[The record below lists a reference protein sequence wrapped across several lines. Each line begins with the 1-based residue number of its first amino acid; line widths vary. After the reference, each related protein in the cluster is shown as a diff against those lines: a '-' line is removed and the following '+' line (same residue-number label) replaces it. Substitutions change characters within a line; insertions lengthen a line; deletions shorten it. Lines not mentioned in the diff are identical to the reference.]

1 MNKKKQMLLFLVL
14 GGLSAFAFAP
24 CYVVPLMM
32 LGIFVLMK
40 FLNQNEKRLPAFLM
54 AFAFGAGLGA
64 VGTHWVNHALMID
77 GGRFVIFI
85 PLTWIGFGLWFGLF
99 WGLSAWGASY
109 FQSGWRRLLAFA
121 GFFVILEWVRS
132 WLFTGFPWNPIGN
145 IWNFCL
151 PVMQSVSVIG
161 IYGLSGLTIL
171 LFGALALGRKSRFLW
186 AILTIGIVIT
196 GLGALR
202 LYSHQNTFV
211 WGTHLRLVQ
220 PNIPQTLKW
229 DPKSDRDNLA
239 KLIRLSREKSRG
251 RTHILWPETAVSFL
265 INLHEEERL
274 QLMAA
279 IAQDSVLITGG
290 MRAVDPKEET
300 LANSIFILD
309 DLTDIRGFY
318 DKFHLVPFG
327 EYMPFR
333 KWLPFEKVVPILS
346 DIYAGPG
353 VRTVPVVNTLPAG
366 MLVCYEVIFSS
377 QVVDKAHRPAWIFN
391 ATNDG
396 WYGISFGPYQHLAMA
411 QTRAIEEGLPLVRAA
426 NTGISAVIDP
436 MGRILKQLDLGQE
449 GVVDYD
455 LPMALPPTFYA
466 LFGVK
471 IPLALAGI
479 FLLLAFKRK
488 ND

>member
-1 MNKKKQMLLFLVL
+1 MNQKKKILLLLIL

-24 CYVVPLMM
+24 CYIVPLMV
-32 LGIFVLMK
+32 LGVFVLIK
-40 FLNQNEKRLPAFLM
+40 FLNQNEKHFSSLWMGFS
-54 AFAFGAGLGA
+54 FGAGLGA

-77 GGRFVIFI
+77 GGQFAPFI
-85 PLTWIGFGLWFGLF
+85 PLTWIGFGIWFGLF
-99 WGLSAWGASY
+99 WGLSAFGASY
-109 FQSGWRRLLAFA
+109 FQSGWRRLLAFS
-121 GFFVILEWVRS
+121 GFFIILEWVRS

-151 PVMQSVSVIG
+151 PLMQSVSVVG

-171 LFGALALGRKSRFLW
+171 LFGALTLGHKSKFLYL
-186 AILTIGIVIT
+186 ILSIFILML
-196 GLGALR
+196 GLGAFR
-202 LYSHQNTFV
+202 LYSHENTYV

-229 DPKSDRDNLA
+229 DPKANQDNLA
-239 KLIRLSREKSRG
+239 KLIRLSREKSRT

-274 QLMAA
+274 QLMSA
-279 IAQDSVLITGG
+279 IHQGAVLITGG
-290 MRAVDPKEET
+290 MRAVDPAERT

-309 DLTDIRGFY
+309 DLTDVHGFY

-333 KWLPFEKVVPILS
+333 NWLPIDKIVPILS
-346 DIYAGPG
+346 DIYTGKG
-353 VRTVPVVNTLPAG
+353 VQTIPVLNTLPAG
-366 MLVCYEVIFSS
+366 MLVCYEVIFSG
-377 QVVDKAHRPAWIFN
+377 QVVDKVHRPAWIFN

-396 WYGISFGPYQHLAMA
+396 WYGISFGPYQHMAMA

-449 GVVDYD
+449 GVVDHD
-455 LPMALPPTFYA
+455 LPMALSPTFYA

-471 IPLALAGI
+471 IPLSLAGI
-479 FLLLAFKRK
+479 FLLFAFKK
-488 ND
+488 KK

>member
-1 MNKKKQMLLFLVL
+1 MNQKKKMLFFLVL

-24 CYVVPLMM
+24 CYIIPLMM

-40 FLNQNEKRLPAFLM
+40 FLNQNEKHFSALIMGFS
-54 AFAFGAGLGA
+54 FGAGLGA

-77 GGRFVIFI
+77 GGQFALFI
-85 PLTWIGFGLWFGLF
+85 PLAWIGFGLWFGLF
-99 WGLSAWGASY
+99 WALSAWGASY
-109 FQSGWRRLLAFA
+109 FQSGWRRVMAFA
-121 GFFVILEWVRS
+121 GLFMILEWVRS

-145 IWNFCL
+145 IWSFCL
-151 PVMQSVSVIG
+151 PLMQSVSVVG
-161 IYGLSGLTIL
+161 IYGLTGITIL
-171 LFGALALGRKSRFLW
+171 LFGALALGYKSRFLW
-186 AILTIGIVIT
+186 TMLVVFILVTS
-196 GLGALR
+196 LGAWR
-202 LYSHQNTFV
+202 LYTYQNTFV

-229 DPKSDRDNLA
+229 DPKADRDNFA
-239 KLIRLSREKSRG
+239 KLVRLSREKSRG

-265 INLHEEERL
+265 INLNEQERL
-274 QLMAA
+274 QLMSA
-279 IAQDSVLITGG
+279 IPQGSVLITGG
-290 MRAVDPKEET
+290 MRAVDPSERT
-300 LANSIFILD
+300 LANSVFILD
-309 DLTDIRGFY
+309 DLTDVHGYY

-333 KWLPFEKVVPILS
+333 KWLPFEKIVPITS
-346 DIYAGPG
+346 DIHAGSG
-353 VRTVPVVNTLPAG
+353 VRTLPVLNTLPAG
-366 MLVCYEVIFSS
+366 ILVCYEVIFSG
-377 QVVDKAHRPAWIFN
+377 QVVDKKHRPAWLFN

-396 WYGISFGPYQHLAMA
+396 WYGISFGPYQHLAMT

-436 MGRILKQLDLGQE
+436 MGRILNQLDLGQE

-455 LPMALPPTFYA
+455 LPMALSPTFYA

-479 FLLLAFKRK
+479 FLLIALKK
-488 ND
+488 KK

>member
-1 MNKKKQMLLFLVL
+1 MNQKKKLLLLFLL
-14 GGLSAFAFAP
+14 GCLSAFAFAP
-24 CYVVPLMM
+24 CYIIVFM
-32 LGIFVLMK
+32 LVGVFVLMK
-40 FLNQNEKRLPAFLM
+40 FLNQNERHLHAFMMGL
-54 AFAFGAGLGA
+54 AYGAGLGI

-77 GGRFVIFI
+77 GGQFALFL
-85 PLTWIGFGLWFGLF
+85 PLSWLFFAVWFGSF
-99 WGLSAWGASY
+99 WALSCLGASY
-109 FQSGWRRLLAFA
+109 FQSGWRRLLALA
-121 GFFVILEWVRS
+121 GLFMILEWVRS

-145 IWNFCL
+145 IWNFTL
-151 PVMQSVSVIG
+151 PLMQSVSVIG

-171 LFGALALGRKSRFLW
+171 LFGSLALGWKNRFLW
-186 AILTIGIVIT
+186 MMIALFSMIFAL
-196 GLGALR
+196 GLFR
-202 LYSHQNTFV
+202 LYSYESRFV

-229 DPKSDRDNLA
+229 DPKAYKDNLA

-251 RTHILWPETAVSFL
+251 KTHILWPETAVSFL
-265 INLHEEERL
+265 INWDEQERL
-274 QLMAA
+274 RLMSA
-279 IAQDSVLITGG
+279 IPQGSVLLTGG
-290 MRAVDPKEET
+290 MRAVDPKEQT

-309 DLTDIRGFY
+309 DLTDIRAYY

-333 KWLPFEKVVPILS
+333 KWLPIEKIVPIMS
-346 DIYAGPG
+346 DIYAGEG
-353 VRTVPVVNTLPAG
+353 LKTIPVLNTLPAG
-366 MLVCYEVIFSS
+366 MLVCYEVIFSG

-396 WYGISFGPYQHLAMA
+396 WYGISFGPYQHLAMT

-436 MGRILKQLDLGQE
+436 MGRILKSLDLGQE
-449 GVVDYD
+449 GVVDSD

-471 IPLALAGI
+471 IPLILAGL
-479 FLLLAFKRK
+479 FLLLAFKK
-488 ND
+488 K